1 MSLEPIRFDGVSP
14 VGAGRNGVL
23 GLFST
28 LLLGGSRIVTNVV
41 LGRLGGPELLGLV
54 QNVLSTATLATLF
67 LPTSAGS
74 AASKYV
80 AFYRA
85 KEDVESAKAVTK
97 FIGARTFQATV
108 VLLVIVTAI
117 GLYVGPADPAIA
129 WVTGLLVV
137 SMCSQTFIR
146 GVHYGTGQVSR
157 LVKWDVLASL
167 GSLATVVVL
176 VLAGVRNVWVLVP
189 LAAITLIF
197 VLVSWPR
204 GRVPIVRESVRR
216 EIDRFMLLGIVGT
229 VSSSGFL
236 QSSILVATATNGL
249 HYSGQYAAALTLTTP
264 VTLIASAIALALFP
278 AMAGDYGRSDLLALN
293 RRTNNAT
300 RILITVMIAMFGS
313 ISILAEPLT
322 MLVWGREF
330 ENTSQILI
338 LLLLAV
344 VLITVAVPSVNSL
357 TTQSN
362 RGMAVSAFSSLLGF
376 TVGAST
382 WVWLGGTAPGYS
394 VPAGYLLGAMIIS
407 GVPYVLV
414 WRSQRQHWSV
424 QTMVLLGALASV
436 LTITFSVRAADLP
449 DWGLLIAAVLFLVVW
464 CAVRS
469 RDVKQI
475 ARLLVDLLDR
485 RGA

>member
-1 MSLEPIRFDGVSP
+1 
-14 VGAGRNGVL
+14 
-23 GLFST
+23 
-28 LLLGGSRIVTNVV
+28 
-41 LGRLGGPELLGLV
+41 
-54 QNVLSTATLATLF
+54 
-67 LPTSAGS
+67 
-74 AASKYV
+74 
-80 AFYRA
+80 
-85 KEDVESAKAVTK
+85 
-97 FIGARTFQATV
+97 
-108 VLLVIVTAI
+108 
-117 GLYVGPADPAIA
+117 
-129 WVTGLLVV
+129 
-137 SMCSQTFIR
+137 
-146 GVHYGTGQVSR
+146 
-157 LVKWDVLASL
+157 
-167 GSLATVVVL
+167 
-176 VLAGVRNVWVLVP
+176 
-189 LAAITLIF
+189 
-197 VLVSWPR
+197 
-204 GRVPIVRESVRR
+204 
-216 EIDRFMLLGIVGT
+216 MLLGIVGT

-278 AMAGDYGRSDLLALN
+278 AMAGDHGRNDLLALN
-293 RRTNNAT
+293 KRTNNAT

-338 LLLLAV
+338 FLLLAV

-362 RGMAVSAFSSLLGF
+362 RGMAISAFSSLLGF

-382 WVWLGGTAPGYS
+382 WVCLGGTAPGYS

-475 ARLLVDLLDR
+475 ARLLVDLLGR